1 MNIFE
6 NALSAEIENLNIE
19 HDIFWDEFLFEQEY
33 KSISGDAKVSK
44 PASEYQGSFPT
55 IPSVDY
61 KHTKEEKTTSS
72 RVPRSTPDKLNPAAI
87 YMERNEK
94 VRICQ
99 NMNGVLGNNLSI
111 IY

>member
-6 NALSAEIENLNIE
+6 NALSAEIKNLNIE
-19 HDIFWDEFLFEQEY
+19 HDIFWDELLFEQEY

-72 RVPRSTPDKLNPAAI
+72 QQLRSNDEVPLRDV
-87 YMERNEK
+87 K
-94 VRICQ
+94 VPIHQ
-99 NMNGVLGNNLSI
+99 
-111 IY
+111 